1 MAVKMDTNDDWVQ
14 VRNCNWLHQAQFLKS
29 VLESE
34 GIDVQLPDEHVLG
47 VQPFYGAAIGGVR
60 VMVRA
65 RDLPRATELLESVAD
80 AAPPEIPDQDA

>member
-1 MAVKMDTNDDWVQ
+1 MDHPDQWVE

-65 RDLPRATELLESVAD
+65 SDVQRADELLKAVDAQSPAD
-80 AAPPEIPDQDA
+80 QSGDDLQ

>member
-1 MAVKMDTNDDWVQ
+1 MDQADEWVE

-47 VQPFYGAAIGGVR
+47 VQPFYGAAVGGVR

-65 RDLPRATELLESVAD
+65 ADLQRATELLESVVN
-80 AAPPEIPDQDA
+80 AAPEEIPDQDA

>member
-1 MAVKMDTNDDWVQ
+1 MDHPDDWVQ

-47 VQPFYGAAIGGVR
+47 VQPFYGAAIGGAR
-60 VMVRA
+60 VMVRPA
-65 RDLPRATELLESVAD
+65 DLQRATELLESVAD
-80 AAPPEIPDQDA
+80 AVPPETPDEDA

>member
-1 MAVKMDTNDDWVQ
+1 MDCMDHPDDWVQ

-34 GIDVQLPDEHVLG
+34 GIDVQLPDEHLLG

-60 VMVRA
+60 VMVRPA
-65 RDLPRATELLESVAD
+65 DLQRATELLESAAD
-80 AAPPEIPDQDA
+80 AAPPEPPEEDA